1 MQDTRRILIVDDQ
14 NFNIDASKI
23 ILKYSIKLCDCNEII
38 DSALDGQLALDKVK
52 ENVLANGNKKC
63 SYGLILMDCNMPH
76 MDGYESTHQIRSFLY
91 SLKLDQPIIVAV
103 TGHSEPE
110 YVARAINSG
119 MNQVLSKPM

>member
-1 MQDTRRILIVDDQ
+1 MIVDDQ

-23 ILKYSIKLCDCNEII
+23 ILKYSIKLCHCNEII

-91 SLKLDQPIIVAV
+91 SLNLDQPIIVAV
-103 TGHSEPE
+103 TGHTEPN
-110 YVARAINSG
+110 YVGRAINSG
-119 MNQVLSKPM
+119 MN